1 MAAALQSARPRISP
15 AVATLALLIALNL
28 LNYIDRYILPG
39 ELSLVKSEFHST
51 DHQMGALT
59 TALFIFYMVAAPLSG
74 WLGDRLN
81 KKQLL
86 VCGVALCVLA
96 ALALHRDWALFFQL
110 SALAV
115 VLLIVYIWR
124 KPAAARLP
132 DRSSRK
138 ALIIFGAILWSLAT
152 LATVWVHDYWTFY
165 IRQAFVG
172 IGEATFGIFAPAIL
186 ADFYP
191 ERERNRILSIFYVAI
206 PVGAALGYLAG
217 GQLGTQWGW
226 RAPFLVCAIPG
237 FLIAALYG
245 FWGHEPQRGASDNMK
260 ETINTTTF
268 LGLFHNPAFLTATF
282 GLATLTFAMGGI
294 SAWVPT
300 FLSRAAGLS
309 VARASLVVGAI
320 TVIDGI
326 LGTLVGGWIAQRWL
340 RTDHRALYL
349 LSFWSV
355 ALALPFGVLLFFGP
369 PSWAIPSLLVAE
381 FFLFLNTG
389 PLNAAIVN
397 SVSAPVRATA
407 IGVNF
412 FTIHCFGDT
421 FSPQIIGAISD
432 HSTLG
437 IGLGATLIM
446 MVVSCVILWKGA
458 RHAPPMEDVDISV
471 LEEIAE
477 AVMATLDD
485 SGEASPPPLDS
496 DAVAATSQEETSDP
510 MRS

>member
-1 MAAALQSARPRISP
+1 LSP
-15 AVATLALLIALNL
+15 NSLIQN
-28 LNYIDRYILPG
+28 
-39 ELSLVKSEFHST
+39 EFHST

-59 TALFIFYMVAAPLSG
+59 TALFIFYMIAAPLSG

-81 KKQLL
+81 KKQLF
-86 VCGVALCVLA
+86 VCGALLSVLA
-96 ALALHRDWALFFQL
+96 ILALHGSWMLFFFVVGV
-110 SALAV
+110 AA
-115 VLLIVYIWR
+115 VLLIAYIWR
-124 KPAAARLP
+124 KPADARLP

-152 LATVWVHDYWTFY
+152 LVTVWVHDYRTFF
-165 IRQAFVG
+165 IRQALVG

-206 PVGAALGYLAG
+206 PIGAALGYLAG
-217 GQLGTQWGW
+217 GQMGSIWGW
-226 RAPFLVCAIPG
+226 RAPFFVCAIPG
-237 FLIAALYG
+237 LIIAVLYG
-245 FWGHEPQRGASDNMK
+245 FWGYEPERGASDSM
-260 ETINTTTF
+260 EQTINTTTF
-268 LGLFHNPAFLTATF
+268 LGLFHNPAFLCATF
-282 GLATLTFAMGGI
+282 GLAALTFAMGGI
-294 SAWVPT
+294 SNWVPE
-300 FLSRAAGLS
+300 FLRRNSGFTLAH
-309 VARASLVVGAI
+309 ASLVVGVA

-369 PSWAIPSLLVAE
+369 PSWAIPSLLAAE

-412 FTIHCFGDT
+412 FVIHCFGDT

-432 HSTLG
+432 RTKSLG
-437 IGLGATLIM
+437 IGLGSTLIFL
-446 MVVSCVILWKGA
+446 VVSCVILWKGA
-458 RHAPPMEDVDISV
+458 RHAPPMEDVEISV
-471 LEEIAE
+471 L
-477 AVMATLDD
+477 
-485 SGEASPPPLDS
+485 
-496 DAVAATSQEETSDP
+496 
-510 MRS
+510 

>member
-1 MAAALQSARPRISP
+1 LTKAPIFARFRLSP
-15 AVATLALLIALNL
+15 AVATLTLLIALNL

-39 ELSLVKSEFHST
+39 EVSLIQYEFHST
-51 DHQMGALT
+51 DQQMGALT
-59 TALFIFYMVAAPLSG
+59 TALFVFYMLAAPLSG

-81 KKQLL
+81 KKQLFF
-86 VCGVALCVLA
+86 CGAVLSVLA
-96 ALALHRDWALFFQL
+96 VLALHGDWRFFFLLGGLAILF
-110 SALAV
+110 
-115 VLLIVYIWR
+115 LIAYVWH
-124 KPAAARLP
+124 KPAAARIP
-132 DRSSRK
+132 ERTSRK

-152 LATVWVHDYWTFY
+152 LVTVWVHDYWTFF
-165 IRQAFVG
+165 IRQALVG

-217 GQLGTQWGW
+217 GQMGSIWGW
-226 RAPFLVCAIPG
+226 RAPFFVCAIPG
-237 FLIAALYG
+237 LVIAVMYG
-245 FWGHEPQRGASDNMK
+245 FWGYEPKRGASDRMEQSN
-260 ETINTTTF
+260 TTTTF
-268 LGLFHNPAFLTATF
+268 LGLFRNPAYLSATF

-300 FLSRAAGLS
+300 FLHRAAGLS
-309 VARASLVVGAI
+309 VANASLAVGAI

-326 LGTLVGGWIAQRWL
+326 LGTLVGGMVAQRWL
-340 RTDHRALYL
+340 RTDYRALYL

-355 ALALPFGVLLFFGP
+355 ALALPFGILLFFGP
-369 PSWAIPSLLVAE
+369 PSWAIPSLFAAE

-389 PLNAAIVN
+389 PLNAALLN

-432 HSTLG
+432 RSSLG
-437 IGLGATLIM
+437 IGLGSTLIF
-446 MVVSCVILWKGA
+446 MVFSCIILWKGA
-458 RHAPPMEDVDISV
+458 RF
-471 LEEIAE
+471 
-477 AVMATLDD
+477 
-485 SGEASPPPLDS
+485 ASPLEGTRQSVD
-496 DAVAATSQEETSDP
+496 
-510 MRS
+510 